1 MILPVSLMAID
12 YVYWD
17 SMCFIY
23 RIGRKT
29 EYITALEE
37 ITRRAENNEIML
49 VTSVFTL
56 AEVAVVN
63 DKASAI
69 DQEKMIM
76 DFFDNDFIYLVSFD
90 EIICRKAREIV
101 RTCKL
106 KGKDAVHVA
115 SALSMPEVT
124 AIHTNDTDII
134 KNTARLKPCPIKV
147 QSPEDWLIALA
158 EGQLALNME
167 SKK

>member
-49 VTSVFTL
+49 VILPNS
-56 AEVAVVN
+56 N
-63 DKASAI
+63 K
-69 DQEKMIM
+69 
-76 DFFDNDFIYLVSFD
+76 
-90 EIICRKAREIV
+90 
-101 RTCKL
+101 KL
-106 KGKDAVHVA
+106 KDK
-115 SALSMPEVT
+115 LEEV
-124 AIHTNDTDII
+124 
-134 KNTARLKPCPIKV
+134 K
-147 QSPEDWLIALA
+147 Q
-158 EGQLALNME
+158 
-167 SKK
+167 